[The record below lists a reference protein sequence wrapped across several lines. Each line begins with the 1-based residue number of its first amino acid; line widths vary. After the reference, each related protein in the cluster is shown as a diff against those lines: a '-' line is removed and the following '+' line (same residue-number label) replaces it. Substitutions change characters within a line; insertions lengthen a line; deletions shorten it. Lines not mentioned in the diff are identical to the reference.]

1 MKTLKILILCL
12 LTTTGFAQQKLIKTV
27 QAINVNKDVVIDL
40 NTSYVEIQIETWNK
54 DKVAVEAYIESSKL
68 SLKELEQ
75 ALKAWNLKVDGSN
88 ERVIISSNGG
98 RNLDGLDQDDYAGLV
113 RDLEMRLADIPE
125 LPEFPELPTI
135 VGIGSISDM
144 PELPEMP
151 EMPEFP
157 ELPELPKGI
166 KTISFD
172 YEKYQKEGEAYLT
185 EWSKKYEKEGGKDLQ
200 KSMEAWARKF
210 AKSGYQE
217 KMKKWGET
225 YGERFE
231 GKWAKDME
239 KWGEKFGETYG
250 KDLEKWGEAFG
261 EAWGEKMEA
270 WGERLTKAMEES
282 VKNLEKDAKT
292 LENDAKRLQKRAE
305 LIEKRKDVIT
315 EKREK
320 RSLALEEKR
329 ELRKRALED
338 RMQQMRQKREGVLI
352 HNSASGNDSKVR
364 KVIKIKIPKKA
375 KLKTNIRHGELKI
388 TSVIYNMSGDIS
400 HSFLVAEHIDGS
412 DTSINVSY
420 SPVVINTWN
429 LGTLNLNFV
438 DKANIKNAKHLVL
451 NAKSS
456 NINIEN
462 LLETGI
468 IDGSFGDLTISNLA
482 THFKTLNLILETSD
496 ALISLPKNT
505 DYTLYFKGNRSKYN
519 NKPTTQKTIRNYPE
533 GQTSDKNIIVNAKFS
548 TVIMN

>member
-27 QAINVNKDVVIDL
+27 QTINVNKDVVIDL

-54 DKVAVEAYIESSKL
+54 DKVAVEAYIESTKL
-68 SLKELEQ
+68 SPKELEQ

-98 RNLDGLDQDDYAGLV
+98 RNLGGLDQDDYAGLV
-113 RDLEMRLADIPE
+113 RDLELRLAEIPE

-135 VGIGSISDM
+135 IGLGSISEM

-172 YEKYQKEGEAYLT
+172 YEKYQKEGENYLT
-185 EWSKKYEKEGGKDLQ
+185 EWSKKYEKEGGKDLRE
-200 KSMEAWARKF
+200 SMESWARKF

-217 KMKKWGET
+217 KMTKWGED
-225 YGERFE
+225 YGKRFE

-239 KWGEKFGETYG
+239 KWGEKFGKAYG
-250 KDLEKWGEAFG
+250 KDLEKWSEEFG
-261 EAWGEKMEA
+261 EAWGEKMED
-270 WGERLTKAMEES
+270 WGERLGKAMEKS
-282 VKNLEKDAKT
+282 VKT
-292 LENDAKRLQKRAE
+292 IENDAKILEEDALRIQKRAE
-305 LIEKRKDVIT
+305 LMQKRKDIIA
-315 EKREK
+315 EKTDA
-320 RSLALEEKR
+320 RSLALKEKK
-329 ELRKRALED
+329 ELRKRALEE
-338 RMQQMRQKREGVLI
+338 RANLLRHKRQGTLNHRLE
-352 HNSASGNDSKVR
+352 SGSQNNVR
-364 KVIKIKIPKKA
+364 KIIKIKIPKKA

-388 TSVIYNMSGDIS
+388 ASVIYNMSGDIS

-482 THFKTLNLILETSD
+482 TSFKTLNLILETSD
-496 ALISLPKNT
+496 ALINLPKNT
-505 DYTLYFKGNRSKYN
+505 DYTMYFKGNRSKYN

-533 GQTSDKNIIVNAKFS
+533 GLTSDKNIIVNAKFS